1 MRRWLPWFASL
12 LATSCGAPELYARLG
27 LEKTATSTEI
37 RRSYH
42 AQARHAHPDKVE
54 GDQAVKAAAAEKFKQ
69 LAEAYE
75 VLMDKQLRAN
85 YDRTG
90 VVPDDRAKASANQ
103 QSSGEEDDFGFESS
117 KARQQQQQ
125 QQQQQRSGFG
135 RFYESYDAFEVR
147 LAQGRARR
155 ARSMETIRKH
165 LLSPNGTAVR
175 HGLIGFYRV
184 GEEALLKDRL
194 KFPYPFAGWSLGRE
208 GSGFWWEDELQTFLV
223 PLGAS
228 TNEASELS
236 RHFGLTH
243 TSELPA
249 VAWVRK
255 EAALGFAL
263 HRPQSASALV
273 DWVYRHLAS
282 SLKVRVALL
291 CHTAPTLRSIAPS
304 SPASEPRGPARL
316 VGDQRRPPAGQ
327 GVVDRWP
334 LRKAVWFDRAARR
347 NLQPLVVRLALVVLL
362 AGGHQG
368 HRAGARR
375 VAGRDHDLEGWRG
388 ACAAPRAKVHRLQRT
403 RMLRRGAQALA

>member
-1 MRRWLPWFASL
+1 MQSHLFAFVCLRDYRRGATVLNMRLVLWFASL
-12 LATSCGAPELYARLG
+12 LAFSCGAPELYDRLG
-27 LEKTATSTEI
+27 LEKTATPAEI

-42 AQARHAHPDKVE
+42 AQARHSHPDKVD

-90 VVPDDRAKASANQ
+90 AIPDDRAKASANQ
-103 QSSGEEDDFGFESS
+103 QSSGEEDDFGFESA

-125 QQQQQRSGFG
+125 QQRGFG
-135 RFYESYDAFEVR
+135 RFYESYDTFEVR

-165 LLSPNGTAVR
+165 LLAPNGTAVR

-255 EAALGFAL
+255 EAALGFEL
-263 HRPQSASALV
+263 HRPQSAPSLV
-273 DWVYRHLAS
+273 EWVYMRLAS
-282 SLKVRVALL
+282 SLKVRCMCRASAAQR
-291 CHTAPTLRSIAPS
+291 TARHSISAR
-304 SPASEPRGPARL
+304 ASEPRVP
-316 VGDQRRPPAGQ
+316 
-327 GVVDRWP
+327 P
-334 LRKAVWFDRAARR
+334 LRSRCR
-347 NLQPLVVRLALVVLL
+347 
-362 AGGHQG
+362 
-368 HRAGARR
+368 
-375 VAGRDHDLEGWRG
+375 
-388 ACAAPRAKVHRLQRT
+388 
-403 RMLRRGAQALA
+403 